1 MTGRATGVRSD
12 AVPALALARCKLPA
26 DNHLAVILFV
36 APRRGYLAR
45 VTMFRLRD
53 SDQAIGG
60 AFPATA
66 R

>member
-1 MTGRATGVRSD
+1 
-12 AVPALALARCKLPA
+12 LPA